1 MKIMEL
7 PEFMADAT
15 NVYRTRY
22 YIVRQKIE
30 LRDDPEFGRYL
41 FSADTY
47 YLCTPKRDREV
58 GRLYARGRFYLYGCG
73 RERIY
78 FSGRLLYPERR
89 SRYDRGIGRCYGGR
103 AAIQLCFVR

>member
-1 MKIMEL
+1 MKIVEM

-47 YLCTPKRDREV
+47 YLCTPKRDREYESV
-58 GRLYARGRFYLYGCG
+58 FAGSFARNGR
-73 RERIY
+73 RICTPMY
-78 FSGRLLYPERR
+78 VRR
-89 SRYDRGIGRCYGGR
+89 YVD
-103 AAIQLCFVR
+103 

>member
-1 MKIMEL
+1 MKIMEM

-47 YLCTPKRDREV
+47 YLCTPRRDAEYEEIFSDRRNVNGKRIRTAMYS
-58 GRLYARGRFYLYGCG
+58 RTYA
-73 RERIY
+73 
-78 FSGRLLYPERR
+78 
-89 SRYDRGIGRCYGGR
+89 D
-103 AAIQLCFVR
+103 